1 MDETK
6 TKTKLKFN
14 KKETLITGAIGIVMG
29 IAITCL
35 VGFVFDYFAK
45 SAGLAKLKYG
55 DEVVATVNGKGITA
69 TEIYETLKNSNG
81 LSVLI
86 SKIDKNI
93 MDEMYNLTEEEEE
106 EAKEQADY
114 YLSYYSAM
122 GYTEEE
128 FLSANGFASYDEF
141 LDDIRLSL
149 KSSKYLYDYLEGKLE
164 NGAVENYYNE
174 HKSEIETYDSEH
186 VLVKITDDVTDEQ
199 ALALINEILA
209 KVNEGKTFAEIEEEY
224 GDQIV
229 HEELGFQGQSSSLES
244 AYIDALV
251 AMEDGTY
258 STEPVKTSYGYHIIH
273 KIKTSTMEDLRET
286 IIETL
291 SEDLLEE
298 DPYISYKA
306 FDELRKDKNL
316 EIYDENLKKQYE
328 EYINELNTAETDKS
342 TNTTTSE

>member
-6 TKTKLKFN
+6 TKTKLKFK
-14 KKETLITGAIGIVMG
+14 KKETLIAGAIGIVIG

-35 VGFVFDYFAK
+35 IGFVFDYFAK

-69 TEIYETLKNSNG
+69 TDLYNKLKSTGG
-81 LSVLI
+81 LSALI
-86 SKIDKNI
+86 NQVDNAIL
-93 MDEMYNLTEEEEE
+93 DEMYTLTAEEEE

-122 GYTEEE
+122 GISQEE
-128 FLSANGFASYDEF
+128 FFAQYGFSTYDEF
-141 LDDIRLSL
+141 LNDIKIGI
-149 KSSKYLYDYLEGKLE
+149 KSSKYFYEYLEGKLE
-164 NGAVENYYNE
+164 KGAVENYYNE
-174 HKSEIETYDSEH
+174 HKEEIETYDSEH

-224 GDQIV
+224 GDKIV
-229 HEELGFQGQSSSLES
+229 HEELGFQGKSSNLET
-244 AYIDALV
+244 AYIDALI

-291 SEDLLEE
+291 AADLLE
-298 DPYISYKA
+298 DDYISYKA
-306 FDELRKDKNL
+306 FNELRKDKNL

-328 EYINELNTAETDKS
+328 EYIEELKTAEEEAT
-342 TNTTTSE
+342 TNTTTEQ

>member
-6 TKTKLKFN
+6 TKLKFK
-14 KKETLITGAIGIVMG
+14 KKETLITGAIGIVIG

-69 TEIYETLKNSNG
+69 TDLYNKLKSTGG
-81 LSVLI
+81 LSALI
-86 SKIDKNI
+86 NQVDNAIL
-93 MDEMYNLTEEEEE
+93 DEMYTLTAEEEE

-122 GYTEEE
+122 GISQEE
-128 FLSANGFASYDEF
+128 FFAQYGFSTYDEF
-141 LDDIRLSL
+141 LNDIKIGI
-149 KSSKYLYDYLEGKLE
+149 KSSKYFYEYLEGKLE
-164 NGAVENYYNE
+164 KGAVENYYNE
-174 HKSEIETYDSEH
+174 HKEEIETYDSEH

-224 GDQIV
+224 GDKIV
-229 HEELGFQGQSSSLES
+229 HEELGFQGKSSNLET
-244 AYIDALV
+244 AYIDALI

-258 STEPVKTSYGYHIIH
+258 SAEPVKTSYGYHIIH

-286 IIETL
+286 IIEIL
-291 SEDLLEE
+291 AADLLE
-298 DPYISYKA
+298 DDYISYKA
-306 FDELRKDKNL
+306 FNELRKDKNL

-328 EYINELNTAETDKS
+328 EYIEELKTAEEEAT
-342 TNTTTSE
+342 TNTTTEQ

>member
-6 TKTKLKFN
+6 TKTKLKFK
-14 KKETLITGAIGIVMG
+14 KKETLIAGAIGIVIG

-35 VGFVFDYFAK
+35 IGFVFDYFAK

-69 TEIYETLKNSNG
+69 TDLYNKLKSTGG
-81 LSVLI
+81 LSALI
-86 SKIDKNI
+86 NQVDNAIL
-93 MDEMYNLTEEEEE
+93 DEMYTLTAEEEE

-122 GYTEEE
+122 GISQEE
-128 FLSANGFASYDEF
+128 FFAQYGFSTYDEF
-141 LDDIRLSL
+141 LNDIKIGI
-149 KSSKYLYDYLEGKLE
+149 KSSKYFYEYLEGKLE
-164 NGAVENYYNE
+164 KGAVENYYNE
-174 HKSEIETYDSEH
+174 HKEEIETYDSEH

-224 GDQIV
+224 GDKIV
-229 HEELGFQGQSSSLES
+229 HEELGFQGKSSNLET
-244 AYIDALV
+244 AYIDALI

-258 STEPVKTSYGYHIIH
+258 SAEPVKTSYGYHIIH

-286 IIETL
+286 IIEIL
-291 SEDLLEE
+291 AADLLE
-298 DPYISYKA
+298 DDYISYKA
-306 FDELRKDKNL
+306 FNELRKDKNL

-328 EYINELNTAETDKS
+328 EYIEELKTAEEEAT
-342 TNTTTSE
+342 TNTTTEQ

>member
-6 TKTKLKFN
+6 TKTKLKFK
-14 KKETLITGAIGIVMG
+14 KKETLITGAIGIVIG

-69 TEIYETLKNSNG
+69 TDLYNKLKSTGG
-81 LSVLI
+81 LSALI
-86 SKIDKNI
+86 NQVDNAIL
-93 MDEMYNLTEEEEE
+93 DEMYTLTAEEEE

-122 GYTEEE
+122 GISQEE
-128 FLSANGFASYDEF
+128 FFAQYGFSTYDEF
-141 LDDIRLSL
+141 LNDIKIGI
-149 KSSKYLYDYLEGKLE
+149 KSSKYFYEYLEGKLE
-164 NGAVENYYNE
+164 KGAVENYYNE
-174 HKSEIETYDSEH
+174 HKEEIETYDSEH

-224 GDQIV
+224 GDKIV
-229 HEELGFQGQSSSLES
+229 HEELGFQGKSSNLET
-244 AYIDALV
+244 AYIDALI

-258 STEPVKTSYGYHIIH
+258 SAEPVKTSYGYHIIH

-286 IIETL
+286 IIEIL
-291 SEDLLEE
+291 AADLLE
-298 DPYISYKA
+298 DDYISYKA
-306 FDELRKDKNL
+306 FNELRKDKNL

-328 EYINELNTAETDKS
+328 EYIEELKTAEEEAT
-342 TNTTTSE
+342 TNTTTEQ

>member
-6 TKTKLKFN
+6 TKTKLKFK
-14 KKETLITGAIGIVMG
+14 KKETLITGAIGIVIG

-35 VGFVFDYFAK
+35 IGFVFDYFAK

-69 TEIYETLKNSNG
+69 TDLYNKLKSTGG
-81 LSVLI
+81 LSALI
-86 SKIDKNI
+86 NQVDNAIL
-93 MDEMYNLTEEEEE
+93 DEMYTLTAEEEE

-122 GYTEEE
+122 GISQEE
-128 FLSANGFASYDEF
+128 FFAQYGFSTYDEF
-141 LDDIRLSL
+141 LNDIKIGI
-149 KSSKYLYDYLEGKLE
+149 KSSKYFYEYLEGKLE
-164 NGAVENYYNE
+164 KGAVENYYNE
-174 HKSEIETYDSEH
+174 HKEEIETYDSEH

-224 GDQIV
+224 GDKIV
-229 HEELGFQGQSSSLES
+229 HEELGFQGKSSNLET
-244 AYIDALV
+244 AYIDALI

-258 STEPVKTSYGYHIIH
+258 SAEPVKTSYGYHIIH

-286 IIETL
+286 IIEIL
-291 SEDLLEE
+291 AADLLE
-298 DPYISYKA
+298 DDYISYKA
-306 FDELRKDKNL
+306 FNELRKDKNL

-328 EYINELNTAETDKS
+328 EYIEELKTAEEEAT
-342 TNTTTSE
+342 TNTTTEQ